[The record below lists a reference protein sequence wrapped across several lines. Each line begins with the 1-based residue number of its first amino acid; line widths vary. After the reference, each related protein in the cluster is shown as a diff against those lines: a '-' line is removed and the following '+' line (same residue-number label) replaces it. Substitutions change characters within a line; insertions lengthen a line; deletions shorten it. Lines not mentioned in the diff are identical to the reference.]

1 MLLFNVLLL
10 SAYTYIFLNALNVIA
25 VTIMTYFITYAWIV
39 FRRISK
45 EKTELQT
52 KYNIAS
58 IKLVKIINILSM
70 LLFIIA
76 IVYIAIYKFLFAS
89 QAIQLKTGRGI
100 LILNDSQ
107 RRPIFLY
114 YDYSS
119 IFFICYFKC
128 NSTYFVI

>member
-45 EKTELQT
+45 E
-52 KYNIAS
+52 
-58 IKLVKIINILSM
+58 INILSM